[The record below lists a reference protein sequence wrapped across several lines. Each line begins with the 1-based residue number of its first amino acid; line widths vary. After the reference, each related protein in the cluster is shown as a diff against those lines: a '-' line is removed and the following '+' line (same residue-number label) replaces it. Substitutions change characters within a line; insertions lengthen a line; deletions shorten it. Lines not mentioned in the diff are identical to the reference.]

1 MQKNA
6 EKVTGG
12 PSPGG
17 RGRRHAGRDPESSAH
32 RIDAGADATAPER
45 RAVTCKI
52 PLRPLSKGGSPPA
65 PGEGPPLE
73 CGLPARNGKPARAG
87 GGANRRGRP
96 PCLPREAL
104 ADRASTSAKYLSR
117 IETGNENPTI
127 DLLLRLADGLNV
139 EPYEMLCF
147 EEGELVRQLRTRVV
161 KLIDEVPDK
170 DLARVVGLLEAVLH

>member
-1 MQKNA
+1 MQKKWPVGHLLGDV
-6 EKVTGG
+6 EGVMPGVTRNPAPTESTRG
-12 PSPGG
+12 PTRPLWSAGLPPAKSP
-17 RGRRHAGRDPESSAH
+17 S
-32 RIDAGADATAPER
+32 
-45 RAVTCKI
+45 V
-52 PLRPLSKGGSPPA
+52 PLRKGGSPPA
-65 PGEGPPLE
+65 RGEGPPLE

-87 GGANRRGRP
+87 GGVNRRGRP

-117 IETGNENPTI
+117 IETGHENPTI

-147 EEGELVRQLRTRVV
+147 EEGELVRQLRTRAV

>member
-1 MQKNA
+1 MPG
-6 EKVTGG
+6 VTRNPAPTESTRG
-12 PSPGG
+12 PTRPLWSAGLSP
-17 RGRRHAGRDPESSAH
+17 AKSLS
-32 RIDAGADATAPER
+32 
-45 RAVTCKI
+45 V
-52 PLRPLSKGGSPPA
+52 PLRKGGSPPA
-65 PGEGPPLE
+65 PGDGPPLE

-87 GGANRRGRP
+87 GWANRRGRP

-147 EEGELVRQLRTRVV
+147 EEGELVRQLRTRAV

-170 DLARVVGLLEAVLH
+170 DLAWVVGLLEAVLH